1 MNKLKMC
8 DQTEIEY
15 FDGEIVWV
23 KFQRLW
29 WPAEVVGEDQQPAK
43 LYRPNRKP
51 KLVVQFFT
59 EQTYE
64 CVYSLEDVYRY
75 DCRRKDEFLKKG
87 YGK

>member
-1 MNKLKMC
+1 MC

-29 WPAEVVGEDQQPAK
+29 WPAEVVGEPATLNRSK
-43 LYRPNRKP
+43 RKP
-51 KLVVQFFT
+51 VLVVQFFT

-64 CVYSLEDVYRY
+64 FVFNLDDVCRY

-87 YGK
+87 YGKYC